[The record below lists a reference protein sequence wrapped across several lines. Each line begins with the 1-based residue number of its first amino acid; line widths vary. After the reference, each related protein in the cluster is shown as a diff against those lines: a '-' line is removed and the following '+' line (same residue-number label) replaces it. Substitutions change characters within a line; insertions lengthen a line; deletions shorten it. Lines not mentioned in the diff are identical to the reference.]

1 MVHNLDQKLMR
12 QVHRVLWPS
21 WAQLKYLPRF
31 LNHKEKKI
39 ISLLL
44 FLVLISVLTWSAA
57 WLINNRI
64 AVPAAGGEYNEA
76 IIGAPKTINPLF
88 SVLNEV
94 DADLTALIYSSLFRY
109 NKEQKLTPDLAASY
123 TLSPDKKTYT
133 LKLRRDAR
141 WSDGEPFTASDVVFT
156 FETIQNPE
164 VGSPLAASFAG
175 VAVDKQDDYTV
186 SFTLKEPFVSF
197 LNALTVGI
205 LPEHLWGGLSPTG
218 IKLAKLNLQPIGAG
232 PWAFN
237 KLIKDDQGN
246 IQTYVLR
253 RNENYYAKKPYLKTI
268 TFKFFGDYA
277 QAVEALRGQSVTALS
292 FVPHNLKEKI
302 ASKNLNLY
310 QLWMPEYTALFF
322 NQNEQP
328 LLKDSDL
335 RLALTQALNKKII
348 VRDGLNDE
356 GEVVDSPFI
365 KGLPGYY
372 PDLKKIN
379 YNLDEANKLL
389 DKKWTRIPP
398 EEYFKIRQEEK
409 MKGLASSTI
418 KEMKE
423 KIAVAIRAEMN
434 TEQLFYR
441 KDKNNKIL
449 TLTITTADTP
459 EYVKVAEIIARMW
472 QTAGIKIDF
481 QAVPSRQISKDVFK
495 NRTYQILLYGEIMGS
510 DPDPYAFWHSSQ
522 VDYPGLNLA
531 IYVNRAADKI
541 LEDARGASSD
551 TDRIKF
557 YKKFQDLLMADLP
570 AVFLYTPAYTWAI
583 NKDIKGVEVGYVFSP
598 AERYNDLGNWYTK
611 TTWRWK
617 QNKQ

>member
-1 MVHNLDQKLMR
+1 MALMMKVKL
-12 QVHRVLWPS
+12 
-21 WAQLKYLPRF
+21 
-31 LNHKEKKI
+31 
-39 ISLLL
+39 
-44 FLVLISVLTWSAA
+44 LT
-57 WLINNRI
+57 
-64 AVPAAGGEYNEA
+64 
-76 IIGAPKTINPLF
+76 
-88 SVLNEV
+88 
-94 DADLTALIYSSLFRY
+94 
-109 NKEQKLTPDLAASY
+109 
-123 TLSPDKKTYT
+123 
-133 LKLRRDAR
+133 
-141 WSDGEPFTASDVVFT
+141 
-156 FETIQNPE
+156 
-164 VGSPLAASFAG
+164 
-175 VAVDKQDDYTV
+175 
-186 SFTLKEPFVSF
+186 
-197 LNALTVGI
+197 
-205 LPEHLWGGLSPTG
+205 
-218 IKLAKLNLQPIGAG
+218 
-232 PWAFN
+232 
-237 KLIKDDQGN
+237 
-246 IQTYVLR
+246 
-253 RNENYYAKKPYLKTI
+253 
-268 TFKFFGDYA
+268 
-277 QAVEALRGQSVTALS
+277 
-292 FVPHNLKEKI
+292 
-302 ASKNLNLY
+302 
-310 QLWMPEYTALFF
+310 
-322 NQNEQP
+322 
-328 LLKDSDL
+328 
-335 RLALTQALNKKII
+335 RL
-348 VRDGLNDE
+348 
-356 GEVVDSPFI
+356 FI

-598 AERYNDLGNWYTK
+598 AERLQRPWQLVHQNHLALETKQTITPTGKWRNWYTRTSQK
-611 TTWRWK
+611 RME
-617 QNKQ
+617 QSMRVRVPPCPQF